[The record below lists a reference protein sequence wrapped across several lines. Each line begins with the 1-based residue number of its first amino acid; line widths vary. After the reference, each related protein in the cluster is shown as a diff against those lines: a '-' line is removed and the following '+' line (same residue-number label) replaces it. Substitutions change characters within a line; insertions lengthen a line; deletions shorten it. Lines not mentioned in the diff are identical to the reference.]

1 MTAVTLKVIVFGL
14 WSVSTPLLAVP
25 PSSITW
31 KVKVETPVPLLLSA
45 GVQVMLGMLASVTTW
60 PVVMAT
66 PESLSVPVVG
76 KVVIL
81 TLAKA
86 LAGLSLGSV
95 KPKSA
100 AASATAVSSS
110 VVRVLSAPAGASLT
124 GITVMVVTAAAEL
137 SPPSL
142 TTVLMI
148 RLPASGAS
156 VVFS

>member
-1 MTAVTLKVIVFGL
+1 M
-14 WSVSTPLLAVP
+14 
-25 PSSITW
+25 
-31 KVKVETPVPLLLSA
+31 SA
-45 GVQVMLGMLASVTTW
+45 GVQVMLGMLASVTSW

-76 KVVIL
+76 SVVIL

-86 LAGLSLGSV
+86 LAGLSLESV

-100 AASATAVSSS
+100 TASATAVSSS
-110 VVRVLSAPAGASLT
+110 VVMVLLAPAGASLT
-124 GITVMVVTAAAEL
+124 GITVIVVTAAAEL
-137 SPPSL
+137 SAPSL
-142 TTVLMI
+142 STVLMI